1 MPLYKRKPYPPAP
14 PVPGARPDEELFVI
28 RYTGEAFR
36 SYEEYLARVALYR
49 ERAWACKHSGRTGL
63 TFEEALASEARSAA
77 HAKDA
82 FPERH
87 KAAAAAIVHGSMLR
101 LDDLVTSVYEAAR
114 SDFAVGEVVLC
125 AREGADALEPCVI
138 VSEVP
143 SAYIPSHDRHG
154 AASAVAGEPH
164 YEVEWAAGQL
174 TGLVPCS
181 SLRRAKHP
189 IPRSV
194 VRSWIL
200 DVATQPAGKVGPWA
214 VRPSV
219 ARRYGLGEGGAADGL
234 KRGLTPHL
242 ERVLAEVRAARERT
256 RAAAK
261 ARGRAAKEAAAVAT
275 AAIPSAAAEAMQEAA
290 PSAAGGTSPAV
301 GKLVVLEPPRAK
313 AAMEAPPAKVSVGV
327 AAVAPKKAG
336 EGGRRLSWLPSAT
349 SNGGAWPS
357 PRSKLSRSAAG
368 PGWRSA
374 AHFDTQ
380 DMEDELL
387 LAQRAAAAADVSS
400 RHHKTP
406 PQPPPPPPPPPSP
419 PLVVVRKSQAKPAQR
434 RPAAGVEAA
443 ASTLVAHRMGMAAG
457 GSVKASEH
465 PSSWRVEEAPTAPD
479 NGRRQEAEAGGGRP
493 NALSREDEQDE
504 DSEEPSN
511 KERCSRLFLAEWQ
524 HGATGLLLQR
534 VPAVRVPYGVAAAV
548 VRQLP
553 TVVPPSLPQPSIGRL
568 AMVPCHQQ
576 GSDDLPEGEWHCP
589 KCVASQAKAA
599 HMEMRVLE
607 RQQRQTERDQRHR
620 ERERA
625 RLEEREDRERRR
637 LEEKAERKKQRMEER
652 EEQARLREEE
662 RERKRL
668 ERMLADRRLQYP
680 IEDLEVEER
689 EREEELLAVAA
700 GIEPPLPR
708 PRCPPPR
715 PVVLGQDGGI
725 APSLVGDVLEV
736 WNFFQVLGQR
746 LKSPQVSI
754 PELVAALVQPRTGGV
769 VTNLYTSLMRGIIQA
784 GAGWLPGGVD
794 ADVCVAEEETLA
806 RWERLVDGAPWQEV
820 IRRYL
825 VRGYRHLPETL
836 KQSVDALGMMDI
848 HNIRPAVQL
857 EIIRCLCNDYLEAE
871 STKDF
876 LEQNLEAAADLRRQ
890 RYMEDVELR
899 RQRNEET
906 RRLKEERK
914 VVGAA
919 RNSEPVPEKRQPM
932 PKDGQEE
939 DEADKEDAEEEEEEK
954 QDEDGT
960 GGKAGSLLEEDADGI
975 EDDEEDDELAFKLP
989 EDVKVFG
996 GDPQDRRAVLA
1007 HRDMV
1012 RKEEERL
1019 HSLKVEWRK
1028 KREQARKA
1036 ILDESKIAKRA
1047 KATERRKKE
1056 AQMRADDEVRRKR
1069 DEACEKELGKL
1080 TLGADP
1086 IGWDRH
1092 HNRYWSFAA
1101 DRSVLFVEEAR
1112 EPTQAAGDGPR
1123 GTWKGYDTREELTA
1137 LLAALNEKGVRE
1149 MALKEAL
1156 LRVHKQIKQSMRR
1169 GEKLRGEL
1177 GPAVEGPCNL
1187 LRELGGEPPSKQEGS
1202 TSRDSGLALSFE
1214 AGFVSKLRAFA
1225 DCLEAHSLHD
1235 LHPRIDAAA
1244 TLEEHAAV
1252 LLKLEG
1258 LVCESASATS
1268 GSAES
1273 VPNRGADGTVE
1284 ADTDDEE
1291 GEEAG
1296 EAMTLSELEDEE
1308 EVAGTRDGKGLKGL
1322 WKTARARKLW
1332 RREVEEARTFS
1343 RLAYAVSSLWERCE
1357 VLWGSA
1363 ASVSK
1368 KRGVKRSASI
1378 ALLAQRPPATQPKE
1392 EESSVDKDEDG
1403 YSRQRDKEGA
1413 SDTSGEEMDE
1423 ELDGAD
1429 TMKRLTRS
1437 KKKSKSMSAINRA
1450 PSDEVANSSKEGGAC
1465 SSCGLGVAPHRN
1477 CVSWLCSD
1485 CSKQGGGELFR
1496 KPVKDAASNIGK
1508 ECRLPREACQSE
1520 DGNDERPGHGDAGSG
1535 GARKLERQ
1543 SQALRFLRPRR
1554 DAQAGAASDV
1564 TTGESSQVFRRVTR
1578 SSRH

>member
-14 PVPGARPDEELFVI
+14 PLPGARPDEELFVI

-49 ERAWACKHSGRTGL
+49 ERAWACKHSGRSGL

-77 HAKDA
+77 RAKDA

-114 SDFAVGEVVLC
+114 SEFAVGEVVLC
-125 AREGADALEPCVI
+125 AREGADALEQCVI
-138 VSEVP
+138 VSEVQ
-143 SAYIPSHDRHG
+143 SAYIHSHDGHG
-154 AASAVAGEPH
+154 TAGAVAGEPH

-200 DVATQPAGKVGPWA
+200 DIAAQPAGKVGPWA

-219 ARRYGLGEGGAADGL
+219 ARRYGLSEGGAADGL
-234 KRGLTPHL
+234 KPGLTPLL
-242 ERVLAEVRAARERT
+242 ERVLADVRAARART

-261 ARGRAAKEAAAVAT
+261 ARGRAAKEAAAAAT
-275 AAIPSAAAEAMQEAA
+275 AAVPPAAAEAVPEVA
-290 PSAAGGTSPAV
+290 PGAAGGTPPAV
-301 GKLVVLEPPRAK
+301 GKLAVLEPATAK
-313 AAMEAPPAKVSVGV
+313 AAMEAPHVKVSIGV
-327 AAVAPKKAG
+327 VAVAPKKAE
-336 EGGRRLSWLPSAT
+336 EGRRRLSWLPSAT
-349 SNGGAWPS
+349 GNGGAWPS

-368 PGWRSA
+368 PGWRGA

-400 RHHKTP
+400 RHHKP
-406 PQPPPPPPPPPSP
+406 PRSPPPPLPPPPP
-419 PLVVVRKSQAKPAQR
+419 LVAARKSQAKPAKR

-443 ASTLVAHRMGMAAG
+443 ASTLGTHRMRMAAG
-457 GSVKASEH
+457 GCVKASEH
-465 PSSWRVEEAPTAPD
+465 RSSWRVEVAPTAPD
-479 NGRRQEAEAGGGRP
+479 DGRRQEAEAGGGRP
-493 NALSREDEQDE
+493 NALSREDEQDG
-504 DSEEPSN
+504 DSEEPFN
-511 KERCSRLFLAEWQ
+511 KERCSACRRYACP
-524 HGATGLLLQR
+524 TGSQLLLCDSCPR
-534 VPAVRVPYGVAAAV
+534 SYHLAC
-548 VRQLP
+548 LN
-553 TVVPPSLPQPSIGRL
+553 PPLQS
-568 AMVPCHQQ
+568 
-576 GSDDLPEGEWHCP
+576 SDDLPEGEWHCP

-637 LEEKAERKKQRMEER
+637 LEEKAERKKQQMEER

-662 RERKRL
+662 RERKRV

-700 GIEPPLPR
+700 GKEPPLPR
-708 PRCPPPR
+708 PCCPPPR

-725 APSLVGDVLEV
+725 APALVGDVLEV

-754 PELVAALVQPRTGGV
+754 PELVAALLRPRTGGV
-769 VTNLYTSLMRGIIQA
+769 LSTLYSSLMRGIIQA

-806 RWERLVDGAPWQEV
+806 RWERLVNGAPWQEV

-825 VRGYRHLPETL
+825 ARGYRHLPETL

-848 HNIRPAVQL
+848 HDIRPAVHL
-857 EIIRCLCNDYLEAE
+857 EILRCLCNDYLEAE

-914 VVGAA
+914 VVGAV
-919 RNSEPVPEKRQPM
+919 RNLDPKMSVIEVGLVPGKRQPM
-932 PKDGQEE
+932 QKDGQEE
-939 DEADKEDAEEEEEEK
+939 DEADKEEVEDEEEEE

-960 GGKAGSLLEEDADGI
+960 GGKSGLLEEDADGD
-975 EDDEEDDELAFKLP
+975 EDEEEEAFKLP

-1036 ILDESKIAKRA
+1036 ILDQSKAAKRA

-1069 DEACEKELGKL
+1069 DEVCEKELGKL
-1080 TLGADP
+1080 TLGTDP

-1092 HNRYWSFAA
+1092 HKRYWSFSA

-1112 EPTQAAGDGPR
+1112 EPRQAAGDGPC
-1123 GTWKGYDTREELTA
+1123 GTWKGYDTREELAA

-1169 GEKLRGEL
+1169 SEKLRGEL

-1187 LRELGGEPPSKQEGS
+1187 LRERGEEPPSKQEGS

-1235 LHPRIDAAA
+1235 LQASIDAAAA
-1244 TLEEHAAV
+1244 TLEDHAAV

-1258 LVCESASATS
+1258 LVCESALARS
-1268 GSAES
+1268 GSAEP
-1273 VPNRGADGTVE
+1273 VPNGGTDKTVE

-1332 RREVEEARTFS
+1332 RREVEEAGTFS

-1368 KRGVKRSASI
+1368 KRGVKRLAST
-1378 ALLAQRPPATQPKE
+1378 ASLAQRPPATQPKE
-1392 EESSVDKDEDG
+1392 EESSMDKDEDR
-1403 YSRQRDKEGA
+1403 YSKQRNKEGA
-1413 SDTSGEEMDE
+1413 SDTSGEQVVE
-1423 ELDGAD
+1423 ELDEAD
-1429 TMKRLTRS
+1429 MMKRLTRS
-1437 KKKSKSMSAINRA
+1437 KKKSKSMSAISRA
-1450 PSDEVANSSKEGGAC
+1450 PSDEVANSSKEGVAC

-1477 CVSWLCSD
+1477 DVSWLCTD
-1485 CSKQGGGELFR
+1485 CSKQSGGGLSR
-1496 KPVKDAASNIGK
+1496 KPAKDAASNNSK
-1508 ECRLPREACQSE
+1508 DCRLPREACQSE
-1520 DGNDERPGHGDAGSG
+1520 DRYDERPGKGDAGSG
-1535 GARKLERQ
+1535 GARKLEQQ
-1543 SQALRFLRPRR
+1543 SRGLRVLRPRR

-1564 TTGESSQVFRRVTR
+1564 TTGENSQGLRRVTR